1 MSNSN
6 SEKNFNNESPFP
18 LTGVSFD
25 AFIKLEQYGLN
36 AVEKETNKPV
46 TDGLILFYIVQQKLR
61 EKGVV
66 YSSPGNSAKRN
77 FILWFNAQIDKSQT
91 YSYQIE
97 IKQKYV
103 DLICKMIDK
112 INAPKN

>member
-6 SEKNFNNESPFP
+6 SEKKINNGFPFP
-18 LTGVSFD
+18 MTSETFD
-25 AFIKLEQYGLN
+25 AFIQLEQYQLN

-46 TDGLILFYIVQQKLR
+46 TDGLILFYIVKEKLR

-66 YSSPGNSAKRN
+66 YSSPGNSAKRH

-97 IKQKYV
+97 IKEKHF
-103 DLICKMIDK
+103 DLICKMVNNLNNK
-112 INAPKN
+112 K